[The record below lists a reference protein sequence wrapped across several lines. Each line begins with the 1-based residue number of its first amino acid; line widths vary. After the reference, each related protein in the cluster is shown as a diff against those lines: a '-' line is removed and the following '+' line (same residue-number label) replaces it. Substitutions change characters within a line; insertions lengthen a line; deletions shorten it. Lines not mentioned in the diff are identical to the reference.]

1 MAQQRR
7 SYNTKQR
14 AAVLSCLTE
23 QSRRFLSVDEVYDI
37 LRDGGASVGRHA
49 FVDERLQRAIHR
61 RAAARA
67 QRKSGRHAR

>member
-37 LRDGGASVGRHA
+37 LRDGGASVGRTT
-49 FVDERLQRAIHR
+49 V
-61 RAAARA
+61 
-67 QRKSGRHAR
+67 